1 MVGPFSAA
9 GAGARIQ
16 VGKGMKGKTRGVTQ
30 RKDARAGPARRA
42 VRVCLRAGLQ
52 LEERTG
58 GGGAFLFPG
67 DIYLGVGGRR
77 GPRFA

>member
-1 MVGPFSAA
+1 MVGPFSVV

-16 VGKGMKGKTRGVTQ
+16 VGKERRGG
-30 RKDARAGPARRA
+30 REDAEEGSRAGSARRA

-52 LEERTG
+52 PEEST
-58 GGGAFLFPG
+58 GGAFLFPG
-67 DIYLGVGGRR
+67 DIYLGAGGRR